1 MLTVTRGSQTKIII
15 VLKSERENSRI
26 HLNSEGWK
34 SSLTKCPSTPFRNTQ
49 LPFGTIITCSLQ
61 RLRVYT
67 GGIQDLKYS
76 YVAFPGPKKA

>member
-1 MLTVTRGSQTKIII
+1 MLKVTRGSQTKIII

-34 SSLTKCPSTPFRNTQ
+34 SSLTKCLSTPFGNTQ
-49 LPFGTIITCSLQ
+49 LLFGTIMTCSWQ
-61 RLRVYT
+61 RLSVYT
-67 GGIQDLKYS
+67 EGIQGLKYS